1 MKDISKLFEAIM
13 DFKGLSYLGTEQSL
27 MKKQRPVFFL
37 AIVNC
42 LAEHF
47 ANPIILLVK
56 QSPIISFYLL
66 LAVLSVVFVSTAF
79 VATLP
84 SYHKIGDSSSNSVM
98 VRYATV
104 NLVLLWLAYVVMVE
118 PQLYKPRHC
127 RIRRSTFQGTKRR
140 GY

>member
-1 MKDISKLFEAIM
+1 M
-13 DFKGLSYLGTEQSL
+13 
-27 MKKQRPVFFL
+27 
-37 AIVNC
+37 
-42 LAEHF
+42 
-47 ANPIILLVK
+47 
-56 QSPIISFYLL
+56 
-66 LAVLSVVFVSTAF
+66 VFVSTAF

-127 RIRRSTFQGTKRR
+127 RNTSFHFSGNQAAWLLAAYQLEFLGKPTYTYIFLASIAFFLTNCHIIRRITRTFDKDAIVKCD
-140 GY
+140 